1 MNSDL
6 DAGILQVRRGIM
18 VHAIND
24 LVPKIHQ
31 SVFIA
36 WNAEVAG
43 AVRLAKDVSIWFSVT
58 LRADIAPI
66 EIGEGS
72 NIQDGS
78 VVHVDT
84 NAPTIVGR
92 NVTVGHR
99 AILHSCVIG
108 DDALI
113 GMGAIILNGAEIGAE
128 SIVGAGALVTQGKK
142 FPPRSLILGSP
153 AKFVR
158 ELTVDEIADIKQ
170 NAAHYRELAL
180 LAKEHYIEE

>member
-1 MNSDL
+1 
-6 DAGILQVRRGIM
+6 M
-18 VHAIND
+18 VHAIQD

-31 SVFIA
+31 SAFVA

-43 AVRLAKDVSIWFSVT
+43 AVSLAKDVSIWFSVT
-58 LRADIAPI
+58 LRADIASI

-78 VVHVDT
+78 VVHVDRD
-84 NAPTIVGR
+84 APTIVGR

-108 DDALI
+108 DNALI
-113 GMGAIILNGAEIGAE
+113 GMGAIILSGAEIGSE

-142 FPPRSLILGSP
+142 FPPRSLILGAP
-153 AKFVR
+153 AKLIR
-158 ELTVDEIADIKQ
+158 ELTLDEIAGIKQ
-170 NAAHYRELAL
+170 NA
-180 LAKEHYIEE
+180 EHYIELAQLAKEKYIEE

>member
-1 MNSDL
+1 
-6 DAGILQVRRGIM
+6 M
-18 VHAIND
+18 VHAIQD
-24 LVPKIHQ
+24 MVPKIHQ
-31 SVFIA
+31 SAFVA

-43 AVRLAKDVSIWFSVT
+43 SVTLAKDVSVWFSVT

-84 NAPTIVGR
+84 EAPTIVGR

-99 AILHSCVIG
+99 AILHSCTIG

-113 GMGAIILNGAEIGAE
+113 GMGAIILNGAEIGSE

-153 AKFVR
+153 AKLVR
-158 ELTVDEIADIKQ
+158 ELSSEEIASIKQ
-170 NAAHYRELAL
+170 NAEHYKELARI
-180 LAKEHYIEE
+180 AKEQYIEE